1 MGLTKRQTLKAAR
14 LYGLA
19 MVAHTDNI
27 GAETDD
33 ELRVM
38 EASRA
43 IAEAALARLGYDK
56 SQLVTIQQ
64 CVSAVGNDL
73 QSGK

>member
-1 MGLTKRQTLKAAR
+1 MALTKRQTLKAAR

-19 MVAHTDNI
+19 MAAYTDSI

-33 ELRVM
+33 ESRVL
-38 EASRA
+38 EVSREL
-43 IAEAALARLGYDK
+43 AEAALARLGYDK

-64 CVSAVGNDL
+64 CISAVSSDF
-73 QSGK
+73 QSEL